1 MNITKFINAHSEL
14 NELPF
19 LVVYR
24 TIQILQSIGVVKFT
38 EENENGMAV
47 VDELLE
53 AVKVLQPRMYDGVL
67 RRLSEI

>member
-24 TIQILQSIGVVKFT
+24 TIQILQSMGVVKFT
-38 EENENGMAV
+38 EENENGM
-47 VDELLE
+47 
-53 AVKVLQPRMYDGVL
+53 G
-67 RRLSEI
+67 

>member
-1 MNITKFINAHSEL
+1 MKA
-14 NELPF
+14 
-19 LVVYR
+19 V
-24 TIQILQSIGVVKFT
+24 
-38 EENENGMAV
+38 NGKDAEKVMAV